1 MFIVSINLEFVD
13 LFICSYSRQL

>member
-13 LFICSYSRQL
+13 LLICSYSRQL